1 MRDAAYPELKTT
13 HTMAR
18 TGRPFTDYK
27 PPAAAPVWDVIE
39 GYGRFHTLVA
49 AIDLGV
55 FDALERRGPATG
67 DELAGDLDVSAPHL
81 TTLLEGVVATGLLDR
96 RHGRFELNDTARRYL
111 TTNGPASMAALV
123 PVSPGPLAN
132 WSRLADTVRNG
143 RPADPIEDDPAA
155 FYVPLVEG
163 TFTTIL
169 RLATRADLQIR
180 YSALDAPRVLD
191 LGAGGAPWTI
201 AVLTANPGATAVVND
216 LPGVIDVA
224 ERMLTTRE
232 LLDRVE
238 LRSGDFHTID
248 IEEGGY
254 DLVVLGHVCRT
265 EGLDGTRHLI
275 ERAHAAL
282 APGGRVLLS
291 DYFVDRQRSL
301 AAHALMMG
309 VTMMASTER
318 GVGLNYGDVA
328 DLLRETGFEAV
339 RLIEPIGYQQLFVA
353 TRRPTDQ
360 HPQEPAP

>member
-18 TGRPFTDYK
+18 AGRPFTDYK
-27 PPAAAPVWDVIE
+27 PPAAAPVWAVIE

-49 AIDLGV
+49 AIELGV
-55 FDALERRGPATG
+55 FDALEQRGPSTG
-67 DELAGDLDVSAPHL
+67 DALAEELGVSPPHL

-96 RHGRFELNDTARRYL
+96 RHGRFEMNDTARRYL
-111 TTNGPASMAALV
+111 TTDGPASMAALV
-123 PVSPGPLAN
+123 PVSPGPMAN
-132 WSRLADTVRNG
+132 WSGLADTVRRG
-143 RPADPIEDDPAA
+143 GPAAPIEHDPAA

-169 RLATRADLQIR
+169 RLATRADLQLR
-180 YSALDAPRVLD
+180 YSALPSPRVLD

-216 LPGVIDVA
+216 LPGVIGVAGRKLA
-224 ERMLTTRE
+224 ERD

-238 LRSGDFHTID
+238 FLTGDFHEVEVD
-248 IEEGGY
+248 DGSF

-265 EGLDGTRHLI
+265 EGLDGTRRLV
-275 ERAHAAL
+275 ERAHDAL
-282 APGGRVLLS
+282 APGGRLVLS

-301 AAHALMMG
+301 ASHALMMG

-318 GVGLNYGDVA
+318 GVGLGYGEVA
-328 DLLRETGFEAV
+328 DILRDTGFEAV
-339 RLIEPIGYQQLFVA
+339 RLVEPIGFQQLFVA
-353 TRRPTDQ
+353 FRRSSATPS
-360 HPQEPAP
+360 PGA